1 MKHNT
6 IKYLSA
12 LLLFG
17 TNGIVASQIS
27 LPSYQIVFLRALLG
41 SGLLWLLFFLGNYK
55 RQATQHLQQVLYILI
70 SGAAMG
76 ASWMFLYEAYQ
87 QIGVSIASMLYY
99 VGPVIVMV
107 LSPLLFHEKLTANKC
122 FAFIVVLCGVLCING
137 GQTAISFNRWG
148 IFCGGISAL
157 LYAVMVIANKK
168 ATHIAGLENAS
179 IQLFT
184 SFLTVAIFVGYKTGY
199 SFTVAPDDW
208 LWIFLLGFL
217 NTGIGCYLYFSAIGT
232 LPVQTVAICGYLEP
246 ASAVIFSMLLLQ
258 ETMQPLQIVGAV
270 LILGG
275 AMFGEI
281 SPQAVAKK
289 QLQKK

>member
-1 MKHNT
+1 
-6 IKYLSA
+6 
-12 LLLFG
+12 
-17 TNGIVASQIS
+17 
-27 LPSYQIVFLRALLG
+27 
-41 SGLLWLLFFLGNYK
+41 
-55 RQATQHLQQVLYILI
+55 
-70 SGAAMG
+70 
-76 ASWMFLYEAYQ
+76 
-87 QIGVSIASMLYY
+87 
-99 VGPVIVMV
+99 
-107 LSPLLFHEKLTANKC
+107 
-122 FAFIVVLCGVLCING
+122 
-137 GQTAISFNRWG
+137 
-148 IFCGGISAL
+148 
-157 LYAVMVIANKK
+157 MVIANKK

-199 SFTVAPDDW
+199 SFTVTPDDW

-232 LPVQTVAICGYLEP
+232 LSVQTVAICGYLEP

-258 ETMQPLQIVGAV
+258 ETMQPLQIIGAV